1 MNSFARYVGYYLG
14 KQQNKNNTVNYRLWS
29 VDLKYR
35 NLFSAY
41 NIPEERQEIYLKSK
55 LSIYFG
61 YCYGMLVNGQEE
73 VVKQGL
79 YLQGMKQ
86 VLTSN
91 KYQFLLYLDKLGYIK
106 TNGKC
111 NERVRVI
118 FPKWNE

>member
-1 MNSFARYVGYYLG
+1 M
-14 KQQNKNNTVNYRLWS
+14 NYRLWS

-79 YLQGMKQ
+79 YLQG
-86 VLTSN
+86 
-91 KYQFLLYLDKLGYIK
+91 
-106 TNGKC
+106 
-111 NERVRVI
+111 
-118 FPKWNE
+118 